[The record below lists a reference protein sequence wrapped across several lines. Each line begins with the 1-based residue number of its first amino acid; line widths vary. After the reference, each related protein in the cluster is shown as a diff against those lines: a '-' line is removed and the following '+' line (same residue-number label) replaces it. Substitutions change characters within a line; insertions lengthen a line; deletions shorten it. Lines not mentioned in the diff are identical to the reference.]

1 MKIKIKDKTGK
12 IVREKEARNLLHFE
26 VQKNTRAQV
35 FESKKTYK
43 RCRDKKVKYDY

>member
-1 MKIKIKDKTGK
+1 MKIKIKDKAGK

>member
-1 MKIKIKDKTGK
+1 MKIKIKNKAGK

-35 FESKKTYK
+35 FESKKIYK

>member
-1 MKIKIKDKTGK
+1 MKIKIKNKAGK
-12 IVREKEARNLLHFE
+12 IVREKEVRNLLHFE

>member
-12 IVREKEARNLLHFE
+12 TVREKEARNLLHFE
-26 VQKNTRAQV
+26 VQKNTRAQI

-43 RCRDKKVKYDY
+43 RCRDKKVKYDF

>member
-12 IVREKEARNLLHFE
+12 VVREKEARNLLHFE
-26 VQKNTRAQV
+26 VQKKTHAQV

-43 RCRDKKVKYDY
+43 RSRDKKVKYDY